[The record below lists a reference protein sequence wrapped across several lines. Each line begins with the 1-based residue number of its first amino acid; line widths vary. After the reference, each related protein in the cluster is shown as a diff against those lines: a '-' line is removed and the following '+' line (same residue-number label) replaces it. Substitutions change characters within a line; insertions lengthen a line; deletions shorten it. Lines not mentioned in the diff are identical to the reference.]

1 MWATLASWSASREP
15 AAAKAASASFRM
27 RSISSGFN
35 ASTSTGSYDL
45 FGADISSR
53 ASDWLAGTPRLRS
66 ADGAGDASSADL
78 DAKVP
83 KTESNGAVERECARG
98 AAQAR

>member
-1 MWATLASWSASREP
+1 
-15 AAAKAASASFRM
+15 M

-53 ASDWLAGTPRLRS
+53 ASDWLADGPRTDSWTVRQRFWDTASWFLGHK
-66 ADGAGDASSADL
+66 GAKGR
-78 DAKVP
+78 V
-83 KTESNGAVERECARG
+83 
-98 AAQAR
+98 

>member
-1 MWATLASWSASREP
+1 MWATLASWSASRES
-15 AAAKAASASFRM
+15 AAAKAASASSRM

-53 ASDWLAGTPRLRS
+53 ASDWLAEGPRDRLVGRR
-66 ADGAGDASSADL
+66 AWDT
-78 DAKVP
+78 KVP
-83 KTESNGAVERECARG
+83 KAESNGVRVYECARG
-98 AAQAR
+98 R

>member
-1 MWATLASWSASREP
+1 MCAVFAWASASRSP
-15 AAAKAASASFRM
+15 AAAKAANASSRM
-27 RSISSGFN
+27 RSISSGFS

-53 ASDWLAGTPRLRS
+53 ASDWLVARPGWRP
-66 ADGAGDASSADL
+66 L

-83 KTESNGAVERECARG
+83 KVESKGRRTVGAPVGR
-98 AAQAR
+98 

>member
-1 MWATLASWSASREP
+1 MWATFASWSASRES
-15 AAAKAASASFRM
+15 AAAKAASASSRM

-53 ASDWLAGTPRLRS
+53 ASDWLAEGPRTDSWTARH
-66 ADGAGDASSADL
+66 GFW

-83 KTESNGAVERECARG
+83 KAESNGVGERERARG
-98 AAQAR
+98 APGRLR